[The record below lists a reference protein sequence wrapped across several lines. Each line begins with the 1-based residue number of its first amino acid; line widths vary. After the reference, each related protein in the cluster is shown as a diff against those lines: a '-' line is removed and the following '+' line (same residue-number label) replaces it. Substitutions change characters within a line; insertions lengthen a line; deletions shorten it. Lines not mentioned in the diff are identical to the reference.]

1 MYHKAH
7 ISKVLDR
14 NQIYVK
20 LITTIFLKS
29 RFIRINLDTI
39 FWIMGYEFSHPF
51 DCITLLN
58 LLNRSSGPLKGLWES
73 HFSQNGIKHQI
84 WPNWFNWACLFIRI
98 SPHHCQR
105 SYCGDNWFVLYF
117 IFFLVLPWSFH
128 PCFSTFQ
135 VVSLTRKARTFH

>member
-39 FWIMGYEFSHPF
+39 FCIMGYEFSHPF

-84 WPNWFNWACLFIRI
+84 WPIGSIELVCSSQYHPIIGKDLIVEIIDLCFISSFFWYFHDHFILF
-98 SPHHCQR
+98 
-105 SYCGDNWFVLYF
+105 
-117 IFFLVLPWSFH
+117 
-128 PCFSTFQ
+128 
-135 VVSLTRKARTFH
+135 